1 MKVLAPLM
9 TYLSLFFTARVRTDF
24 RSEPA
29 PGSVMAM
36 AQMHSPE
43 PTFGSQNFFCSSVP
57 SSRMYLATMW
67 LRPVPSPPPLPANT
81 WLAQT

>member
-9 TYLSLFFTARVRTDF
+9 TYLLPFFTARVRTDL

-29 PGSVMAM
+29 PGSVMAI
-36 AQMHSPE
+36 AQMHSPV
-43 PTFGSQNFFCSSVP
+43 PIFGSHFSFCSSVP

-67 LRPVPSPPPLPANT
+67 LRPVPRPLPLLFIT
-81 WLAQT
+81 WITQA